1 MPQLSVVMPTR
12 NRSGRL
18 RVAVES
24 VLGQSIRD
32 LELIVVDDGSDDDTP
47 SVLAELTGRDPRVRS
62 IRIGPPGG
70 GAPAA
75 RNKGIDAAQGD
86 YIAFLDDD
94 DVWLPHK
101 AEQQLAFLREHPGFG
116 AVSSYFVLEDPSRRR
131 EFAVRGP
138 ASCSERDLLWENFLG
153 SASLCMWR
161 RNVFVDEPR
170 FDTTFRSCQDW
181 DVWMQ
186 CARQA
191 RIGIVTTPLCRYV
204 VHDEVRITGNV
215 EARVAGREAFVR
227 KYSAEMTDACR
238 QFHEAR
244 LYLLAA
250 NGESPRSTLRHARR
264 FSPTARWIVASSS
277 LAGRVG
283 WLLRDPGLGM
293 RWLQWRVRAAD
304 A

>member
-1 MPQLSVVMPTR
+1 L
-12 NRSGRL
+12 RS
-18 RVAVES
+18 AAES
-24 VLGQSIRD
+24 VLGQSFRD
-32 LELIVVDDGSDDDTP
+32 LELIVVDDGSNDETP
-47 SVLAELTGRDPRVRS
+47 SMLDELAGRDPRVRS
-62 IRIGPPGG
+62 LRVDPPGA

-75 RNKGIDAAQGD
+75 RNLGIDAAQGD

-94 DVWLPHK
+94 DAWLPRK
-101 AEQQLAFLREHPGFG
+101 AEHQLTFLHEHPGCG
-116 AVSSYFVLEDPSRRR
+116 AASSYFVLQDPGRHR
-131 EFAVRGP
+131 EYTVRGP
-138 ASCSERDLLWENFLG
+138 AACSERELLWENFLG

-161 RNVFVDEPR
+161 RNAFVDEPR
-170 FDTTFRSCQDW
+170 FDTAFRSCQDW

-191 RIGIVTTPLCRYV
+191 GVGVVPAPLCRYI
-204 VHDEVRITGNV
+204 VHNDARITGNV

-227 KYSAEMTDACR
+227 KYGAAMTDACR

-244 LYLLAA
+244 LHLLAA
-250 NGESPRSTLRHARR
+250 NGESPRSTLRQARR
-264 FSPTARWIVASSS
+264 FPPRARWIVASSS

-293 RWLQWRVRAAD
+293 RWLQSRARAAD